1 MSTEFKHTSA
11 LLSEYDQFREEGN
24 QRAYR
29 ELQLECSRHKAA
41 NKIVIDG
48 NEFECRELV
57 GRAIA
62 SLEGPS
68 KYRYKYG
75 TERWVLVMK
84 LFGVGSTVAHGL
96 CREFGFDPCE
106 ALRS

>member
-1 MSTEFKHTSA
+1 MSTEFKHTS
-11 LLSEYDQFREEGN
+11 LLMSEYDQFREEGN

-29 ELQLECSRHKAA
+29 ELEVECRRLKAA
-41 NKIVIDG
+41 NKITIDG

-68 KYRYKYG
+68 KYRNKHG
-75 TERWVLVMK
+75 TERWVLVK
-84 LFGVGSTVAHGL
+84 GLLGVGSTVARGL
-96 CREFGFDPCE
+96 CREFDLDPDE